1 MVKVIIIGSGNVAQ
15 HLIAAFQ
22 NSKNTGDE
30 IELVQVFSRKAN
42 TLVNRLDADLV
53 TTDLAA
59 LLDADLYIIAVSD
72 DAINTV
78 AAMLPLKPISGTHL
92 REYGFRYMTTIE
104 EVFSI
109 RCKPLLKNKPVDFK
123 SIPICLE
130 SENPTDFRLDKVA
143 KVISD
148 KAFAINSEQKRYM

>member
-1 MVKVIIIGSGNVAQ
+1 
-15 HLIAAFQ
+15 
-22 NSKNTGDE
+22 
-30 IELVQVFSRKAN
+30 VFSRKAN

-92 REYGFRYMTTIE
+92 REYGLDVLHDNNRRG
-104 EVFSI
+104 VFY
-109 RCKPLLKNKPVDFK
+109 PQTLLKTSQ
-123 SIPICLE
+123 SIL
-130 SENPTDFRLDKVA
+130 SRFL
-143 KVISD
+143 
-148 KAFAINSEQKRYM
+148 FA

>member
-42 TLVNRLDADLV
+42 TLVNLLDADLV

-59 LLDADLYIIAVSD
+59 LLDADLLSQMMQLI
-72 DAINTV
+72 
-78 AAMLPLKPISGTHL
+78 PLQ
-92 REYGFRYMTTIE
+92 
-104 EVFSI
+104 
-109 RCKPLLKNKPVDFK
+109 C
-123 SIPICLE
+123 CL
-130 SENPTDFRLDKVA
+130 
-143 KVISD
+143 
-148 KAFAINSEQKRYM
+148 

>member
-1 MVKVIIIGSGNVAQ
+1 MVKVIIIGSNVAQ

-92 REYGFRYMTTIE
+92 REYGFRCFT
-104 EVFSI
+104 
-109 RCKPLLKNKPVDFK
+109 
-123 SIPICLE
+123 
-130 SENPTDFRLDKVA
+130 
-143 KVISD
+143 
-148 KAFAINSEQKRYM
+148 

>member
-30 IELVQVFSRKAN
+30 IELVLFSRKAN
-42 TLVNRLDADLV
+42 TLVNLLDADLV

-72 DAINTV
+72 DALIRRCNV
-78 AAMLPLKPISGTHL
+78 A
-92 REYGFRYMTTIE
+92 
-104 EVFSI
+104 
-109 RCKPLLKNKPVDFK
+109 FK
-123 SIPICLE
+123 
-130 SENPTDFRLDKVA
+130 TD
-143 KVISD
+143 
-148 KAFAINSEQKRYM
+148 

>member
-1 MVKVIIIGSGNVAQ
+1 MVKVIIGSGNVAQ

-30 IELVQVFSRKAN
+30 IVQVFSRKAN
-42 TLVNRLDADLV
+42 TLVNLLDADLV

-78 AAMLPLKPISGTHL
+78 AAMLPLKPISWSHL
-92 REYGFRYMTTIE
+92 REYLDVLHDNNRRG
-104 EVFSI
+104 VFYPLQTFTKNNQSI
-109 RCKPLLKNKPVDFK
+109 LSRFL
-123 SIPICLE
+123 
-130 SENPTDFRLDKVA
+130 
-143 KVISD
+143 
-148 KAFAINSEQKRYM
+148 FA

>member
-22 NSKNTGDE
+22 NSKIQEMKLNW
-30 IELVQVFSRKAN
+30 LFSRKAN

-78 AAMLPLKPISGTHL
+78 AAMLP
-92 REYGFRYMTTIE
+92 F
-104 EVFSI
+104 
-109 RCKPLLKNKPVDFK
+109 D
-123 SIPICLE
+123 
-130 SENPTDFRLDKVA
+130 
-143 KVISD
+143 
-148 KAFAINSEQKRYM
+148 

>member
-1 MVKVIIIGSGNVAQ
+1 MKLNWFKC
-15 HLIAAFQ
+15 FQ
-22 NSKNTGDE
+22 K
-30 IELVQVFSRKAN
+30 KAN

-92 REYGFRYMTTIE
+92 RYG
-104 EVFSI
+104 V
-109 RCKPLLKNKPVDFK
+109 RCF
-123 SIPICLE
+123 
-130 SENPTDFRLDKVA
+130 T
-143 KVISD
+143 
-148 KAFAINSEQKRYM
+148 